1 MKKRVVS
8 TLSVMFFSCNLVAFN
23 AFACGGDVDMTV
35 PHIHDENG
43 LLIAIEKAN
52 SSPSNQHALKQI
64 DIYQIF
70 SGELASN
77 KDAHQHGKTH

>member
-23 AFACGGDVDMTV
+23 AFACGGDIDMSV

-43 LLIAIEKAN
+43 LLIAIENAN
-52 SSPSNQHALKQI
+52 SSQLNQPALKDI

-70 SGELASN
+70 SGELSRN
-77 KDAHQHGKTH
+77 KDVHQHGKTH